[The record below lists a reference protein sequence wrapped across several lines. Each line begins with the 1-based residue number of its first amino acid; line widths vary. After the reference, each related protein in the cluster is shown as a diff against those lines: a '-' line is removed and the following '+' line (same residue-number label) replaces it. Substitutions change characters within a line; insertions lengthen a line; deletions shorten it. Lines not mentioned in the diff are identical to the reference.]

1 MQKNLSYLLALG
13 MLCALSA
20 PADARVFK
28 HKHRVAGG
36 ITGGLLVYGGADF
49 PDFPLILDVE
59 YGYNITPWLE
69 LQSSLGYQVYYL
81 KCVHAGIGV
90 SLRPT
95 HLRRQNPD
103 GGGFALGLGLGLQ
116 IPLAEAWSARDSAP
130 YGYASL
136 GYEWRAQGGFTF
148 GAHVRYLLSSL
159 DGSPGGNPKPGHGA
173 VLRLTFGRAF

>member
-1 MQKNLSYLLALG
+1 MKKILTHLLALG
-13 MLCALSA
+13 MLFTLSV

-69 LQSSLGYQVYYL
+69 LQSSLGYQVFSL
-81 KCVHAGIGV
+81 MSVHAGIGV

-116 IPLAEAWSARDSAP
+116 IPLAWGLSAGDSAP

-136 GYEWRAQGGFTF
+136 GYEWRARRGFTF
-148 GAHVRYLLSSL
+148 GAHVRYLLSTL
-159 DGSPGGNPKPGHGA
+159 RDGGGSSKPGHGA
-173 VLRLTFGRAF
+173 VLRFTFGRAF